1 MRSLTKHH
9 FMKSVLEHFSEG
21 VSLQIGGD
29 IAIRR
34 IERYLP
40 QVSAMI
46 FYNKDTRLAFALA
59 SPSGGGSGD

>member
-1 MRSLTKHH
+1 MRALTEHH

-21 VSLQIGGD
+21 VSVQIGGN

-46 FYNKDTRLAFALA
+46 FCNQ
-59 SPSGGGSGD
+59 